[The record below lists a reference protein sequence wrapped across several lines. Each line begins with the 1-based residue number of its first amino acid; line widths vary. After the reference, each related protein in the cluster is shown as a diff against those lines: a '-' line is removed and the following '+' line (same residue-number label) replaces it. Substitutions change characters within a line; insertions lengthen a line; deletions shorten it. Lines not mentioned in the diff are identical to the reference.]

1 MVALPQF
8 DDNPCRPRHFKPPPC
23 VPVIPDGPAKK
34 ALDGCRSRMFAAGL
48 AFAAAFAVI
57 GLRVTEVSLWPAV
70 SALPRV
76 ARPVSTGPVRAD
88 IVDRNGRLLATMLDS
103 PSLYAD
109 PREVLDAADAT
120 NKLLTAL
127 PDLNRAA
134 VYAKL
139 SSHKGFVWLQR
150 HLTPAQEYAVN
161 QLGIPGLQFEHEERR
176 VYPYGTLTA
185 HVVGYVGI
193 DNEGLGGI
201 ERGLD
206 SVIRGRTEP
215 LQLSVD
221 IRLQYILHEELK
233 RVVDDFTAKG
243 GDGLIMNVNTGEVL
257 AMESLP
263 DFDPNHPGAPDPEH
277 PGVPIA
283 ERMFDRVTQGDYEIG
298 SVFKIFTTA
307 TALDCGA
314 ATMTS
319 VFDATHDIHIG
330 RFTIS
335 DYHGKH
341 RPLSL
346 PEILMYSSNIGEAKI
361 GLAIGAARQQ
371 EYLRRF
377 GLMTP
382 PKIEIKEI
390 GRPHYPHPWREV
402 NVMTIAFGHGI
413 SETPIQIATA
423 GSALVNGG
431 ILRPA
436 TLLKI
441 PAGEAPEGRR
451 VILPETSEHM
461 RKLLRLVVE
470 YGTGEMIDTP
480 GYVVGG
486 KTGTADKVVGA
497 RYADRKLLSSFLAVF
512 PMTAPKYLVLI
523 MVDEP
528 HPNKES
534 HGYATAGWTAAP
546 AAGRVI
552 KRIAPLLGVPPVD
565 EKAPQIVDALMPKSL
580 VGKRIEGY

>member
-8 DDNPCRPRHFKPPPC
+8 DDNPCRPRHFRPPPC
-23 VPVIPDGPAKK
+23 VPVIPEGPAKR
-34 ALDGCRSRMFAAGL
+34 ALDGCHSRLFTAGTV
-48 AFAAAFAVI
+48 FAAAFLAI
-57 GLRVTEVSLWPAV
+57 ALRLVQVALWP
-70 SALPRV
+70 SAQVLPHV
-76 ARPVSTGPVRAD
+76 PQPPLMAPPRAE
-88 IVDRNGRLLATMLDS
+88 IVDRNGRLLATTLDS

-109 PREVLDAADAT
+109 PSEVLDDAAAT
-120 NKLLTAL
+120 RKLLTAL
-127 PDLNRAA
+127 PDLDPTQ

-139 SSHKGFVWLQR
+139 TAKKRFVWLKR

-176 VYPYGTLTA
+176 IYPYGPLTA

-206 SVIRGRTEP
+206 RVLRKRSEP
-215 LQLSVD
+215 LQLSID

-233 RVVDDFTAKG
+233 RAVDDFTAKG
-243 GDGLIMNVNTGEVL
+243 GAGLVMNVDTGEVL
-257 AMESLP
+257 ALESLP
-263 DFDPNHPGAPDPEH
+263 DFDPNHPDAPDPDH
-277 PGVPIA
+277 PNVPVA

-314 ATMTS
+314 TTMTG

-341 RPLSL
+341 RPLSV

-361 GLAIGAARQQ
+361 ALAVGAARQQ

-377 GLMTP
+377 GLLTP
-382 PKIEIKEI
+382 PKIEIKEV
-390 GRPHYPHPWREV
+390 GTPHYPHPWREV
-402 NVMTIAFGHGI
+402 NVMTIGFGHGI
-413 SETPIQIATA
+413 SETPLQVASA
-423 GSALVNGG
+423 ASALVDGG

-436 TLLKI
+436 TLLKV
-441 PAGEAPEGRR
+441 PSGETPPGRR
-451 VILPETSEHM
+451 VISPETSEHM

-470 YGTGEMIDTP
+470 YGTGEMVDAK

-497 RYADRKLLSSFLAVF
+497 RYADRKLLSSFVAVF
-512 PMTAPKYLVLI
+512 PMTDPKYLVLV

-528 HPNKES
+528 HGTKAS
-534 HGYATAGWTAAP
+534 YGYATAGWTAAP

-552 KRIAPLLGVPPVD
+552 RRIAPLLGVPPID
-565 EKAPQIVDALMPKSL
+565 ESAPQIVDALTPQSL
-580 VGKRIEGY
+580 MGKRIDPY